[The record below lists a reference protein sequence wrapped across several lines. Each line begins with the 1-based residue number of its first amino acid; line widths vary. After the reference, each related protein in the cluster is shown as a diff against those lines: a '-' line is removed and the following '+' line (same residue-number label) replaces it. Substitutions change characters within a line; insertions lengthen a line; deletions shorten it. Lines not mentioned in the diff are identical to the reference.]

1 MRGRIGTC
9 SNAKQ
14 IITYNTMFE
23 DKFTR
28 RQYEGKL
35 FRAIAGK
42 KFKLARILVDGGVNV
57 NCALRTDVTPLMMA
71 CDHKVDG
78 SLKRMRLDLVR
89 ALIEQKADMFAK
101 DNFGRTPLMYAYI
114 SGDRQMMHMLAMN
127 CDNGWI
133 DAPIHDPRV
142 RIDSVIVRSNIC
154 MHFQHWQTDDFAQY
168 MNEVPKN

>member
-1 MRGRIGTC
+1 MIPLHCHQRCIKEVIR
-9 SNAKQ
+9 SLP
-14 IITYNTMFE
+14 YNIVS
-23 DKFTR
+23 
-28 RQYEGKL
+28 L
-35 FRAIAGK
+35 
-42 KFKLARILVDGGVNV
+42 ILLPVNFS
-57 NCALRTDVTPLMMA
+57 ALRSYIVQSHLSPNVENAYICSMA
-71 CDHKVDG
+71 CDHKGDG

-142 RIDSVIVRSNIC
+142 RMDSVIVRSNIC
-154 MHFQHWQTDDFAQY
+154 MHFQHWETDDFAQY
-168 MNEVPKN
+168 KSTY

>member
-1 MRGRIGTC
+1 MRGRIGIC
-9 SNAKQ
+9 SNAEQ
-14 IITYNTMFE
+14 IVTYNTMFE
-23 DKFTR
+23 DEFTR

-42 KFKLARILVDGGVNV
+42 KFKLAKILVDGGVNV
-57 NCALRTDVTPLMMA
+57 NCTLRTGVTPLMMA

-78 SLKRMRLDLVR
+78 ILKRMRLDLVS
-89 ALIEQKADMFAK
+89 ALIKQRADMLAK

-114 SGDRQMMHMLAMN
+114 SGDIQMIHMLAMN

-133 DAPIHDPRV
+133 DAPIHNPRS

-168 MNEVPKN
+168 MN